1 MHIAPTE
8 ILEIAIAIETN
19 GAIFYRRAA
28 DSTDDP
34 EIRKLCL
41 RLAAEEDDHRAKFER
56 IYSHEGIPLD
66 LYDGNREAH
75 AYIRALASSQICDDA
90 SLDLSSSDRLL
101 ETAIILEKE
110 SLLYY
115 QYLKDG
121 TAQEKNQKLL
131 EEIIAEEQTHVIRL
145 NEQLERDKKNR

>member
-8 ILEIAIAIETN
+8 ILEIAVAIETN

-28 DSTDDP
+28 ESTDDP

-41 RLAAEEDDHRAKFER
+41 RLAAEEDDHRARFKR

-75 AYIRALASSQICDDA
+75 AYMRTLASLQIYDDA
-90 SLDLSSSDRLL
+90 RLDLSSPDKLL
-101 ETAIILEKE
+101 ETAITLEKE

-115 QYLKDG
+115 QHLKAG
-121 TAQEKNQKLL
+121 TAQEKNQRLL
-131 EEIIAEEQTHVIRL
+131 EEIITEEQAHVIKL
-145 NEQLERDKKNR
+145 NEQLERNKNKR